1 MEFGHY
7 LSSLVGK
14 DINILLSDG
23 NSIEGVLAAI
33 KSDYFVVE
41 TDNNIIYHNIKNM
54 KGFTRSTKNSKNSKN
69 QKNKKS
75 KTTFVTDYSSE
86 GMTLREVLE
95 DHHSKWISIDTD
107 GNQNN
112 NNNNNKQ
119 GYTGF
124 LAEIGDDYII
134 LVGKDAQVFLNIS
147 HINTIVKANESNM
160 QSNNNSQNSNN
171 NYDSGMSVM
180 QFESIFGGSR
190 S

>member
-7 LSSLVGK
+7 LTSLVGK

-54 KGFTRSTKNSKNSKN
+54 KGFTRSTKNSNNSKN

-95 DHHSKWISIDTD
+95 DHLSKWVSIDTD
-107 GNQNN
+107 GTQNN

-160 QSNNNSQNSNN
+160 QSNNNSQNSND
-171 NYDSGMSVM
+171 NYDSRMSVM
-180 QFESIFGGSR
+180 PFESIFGGSR

>member
-1 MEFGHY
+1 MEFGQH
-7 LSSLVGK
+7 LTSLVGK

-33 KSDYFVVE
+33 KCDYFVVE
-41 TDNNIIYHNIKNM
+41 TDKNIVYHNIKNM
-54 KGFTRSTKNSKNSKN
+54 KGFTRSTKKSKNSKN
-69 QKNKKS
+69 QKNKKL
-75 KTTFVTDYSSE
+75 KTEVVTDYSSE
-86 GMTLREVLE
+86 GMTLRDVLE
-95 DHHSKWISIDTD
+95 NHHSKWVSIDTD
-107 GNQNN
+107 GNQNS
-112 NNNNNKQ
+112 KQ

-134 LVGKDAQVFLNIS
+134 LVGKDAQVYLNIS

-160 QSNNNSQNSNN
+160 QSDDSSQNQNSNDT
-171 NYDSGMSVM
+171 YDSGMSVT